1 VIEVDLGS
9 HKLELSTREIGW
21 LRAQAAAAAGSSSA
35 ASEIAGRIAAI
46 TLGQRR
52 ILFRRSEARALR
64 RLLEFETDLSPG
76 LAVLGE
82 ALEEMFGKSEPTG
95 SDRSA

>member
-1 VIEVDLGS
+1 MIEVDLGS
-9 HKLELSTREIGW
+9 HKLEISTRELGW

-35 ASEIAGRIAAI
+35 ANEIAGRIAAI

-64 RLLEFETDLSPG
+64 RLLEFETGLTPG
-76 LAVLGE
+76 LTALGE
-82 ALEEMFGKSEPTG
+82 ALEEMFGKSEPAG
-95 SDRSA
+95 SGRSA